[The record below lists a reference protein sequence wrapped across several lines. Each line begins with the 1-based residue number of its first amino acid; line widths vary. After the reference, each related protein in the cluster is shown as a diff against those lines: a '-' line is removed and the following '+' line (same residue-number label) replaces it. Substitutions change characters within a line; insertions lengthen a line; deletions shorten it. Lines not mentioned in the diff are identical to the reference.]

1 MLLHGPFV
9 FCSQQMLTDQEKVR
23 IVSGFILHSPP
34 GEFNEVFNDVRG
46 LLNNDV
52 LLKDDVSKAFV
63 QYNKEQLTPVKLHNT
78 ELPVLISEHNDLGA
92 GRFYDPRSKQSFKFD
107 HLRIEAS
114 DIESWEPDNS
124 VETWRSLIELE
135 LDTYTASHYKNGT
148 SSVFAKKVGETIQI
162 NACIEDHQFQP
173 KNYWNGRWRSYWT
186 ITIDGSNVEVKGSVK
201 VQVHYYEDGNVQ
213 LVSSKDNKENVVV
226 TSEEQTAR
234 EIVKIIEE
242 SETAYQQAI
251 SENYLTMSD
260 TTFKALRRQ
269 LPVTRMKIDWNKIV
283 SYSIGK
289 ELKNQ

>member
-1 MLLHGPFV
+1 M
-9 FCSQQMLTDQEKVR
+9 
-23 IVSGFILHSPP
+23 SGFILHSPP

-63 QYNKEQLTPVKLHNT
+63 QYNKEQLTPVKLNNSD
-78 ELPVLISEHNDLGA
+78 LPVLISEHNDLGN

-114 DIESWEPDNS
+114 DLESWEPDNS
-124 VETWRSLIELE
+124 TETWRSLIELE

-148 SSVFAKKVGETIQI
+148 SSVFAKKQGETLQI

-186 ITIDGSNVEVKGSVK
+186 INIEGNNVEVKGNLK

-213 LVSSKDNKENVVV
+213 LVSSKDIKETVVV

-234 EIVKIIEE
+234 EIVKLIEE

-251 SENYLTMSD
+251 SENYMTMSD